1 MMKPIL
7 AFCVVSGILIA
18 GAGIAKDAARK
29 GGSDMEA
36 AMKRTL
42 GPVWPADDIA
52 AGDRMAD
59 RWRTFA
65 SKTGDDAFSA
75 TPFGAG
81 QAQAAEVLAKH
92 QDALMAYPNVVAVS
106 DGVCT
111 TGADAGRACIN
122 VYVREKV
129 APEKLADTQKLP
141 ETLEGVR
148 IEVIEA
154 GEIGTLPMK

>member
-1 MMKPIL
+1 MKPAL
-7 AFCVVSGILIA
+7 AGGVVLGMLVA
-18 GAGIAKDAARK
+18 ATGTAKDAGHAGRAE
-29 GGSDMEA
+29 MEA
-36 AMKRTL
+36 AMKTTL

-65 SKTGDDAFSA
+65 SSTGDDASSA
-75 TPFGAG
+75 APFGAG
-81 QAQAAEVLAKH
+81 QAQAAQVLARH

-129 APEKLADTQKLP
+129 APDKLSDTQKLP

-154 GEIGTLPMK
+154 GEIGTLPMR